1 MDLDERGELKG
12 RILLLEELWTFK
24 STGETKP
31 DITIAQLF
39 QCRMLTAGDF
49 IPAGVVCVL
58 RAVFLTYAWILL
70 VRRHLKERH

>member
-1 MDLDERGELKG
+1 MDLDERGEPKA

-24 STGETKP
+24 STGETINP
-31 DITIAQLF
+31 DIIAQLF

-70 VRRHLKERH
+70 VRRHLKVRH